1 MSTTPDI
8 DKIDN
13 IVDIIEIMVRLR
25 IPSKG
30 LKTLDEMKSKVK
42 ETLQSLAKNSSWTAK
57 EVRTLQYI
65 FRVWTTSRLNL

>member
-13 IVDIIEIMVRLR
+13 IVDMADIMRTLK

-42 ETLQSLAKNSSWTAK
+42 ETLQSLAKNSSSAK
-57 EVRTLQYI
+57 EVRIRQYI
-65 FRVWTTSRLNL
+65 FKVWTTSRLNL

>member
-13 IVDIIEIMVRLR
+13 IVDMADIMRTLK

-42 ETLQSLAKNSSWTAK
+42 ETLQSLAKNSSRTAK
-57 EVRTLQYI
+57 EVRILQYI
-65 FRVWTTSRLNL
+65 FRVWTTTRLNL

>member
-13 IVDIIEIMVRLR
+13 IVDMADIMRTLK

-42 ETLQSLAKNSSWTAK
+42 ETLQSLAKNSIWTE
-57 EVRTLQYI
+57 EVRILQYI
-65 FRVWTTSRLNL
+65 FKVWTTSRLNL